1 MSDLLI
7 QAQTVNG
14 MNDVV
19 FTTGNMI
26 TILGGVIAT
35 VTTFVTLKVQAAA
48 KEKADEKRFTD
59 LETNL
64 KEEVLSIKHGKTA
77 MKKEMKEQIKEV
89 DEHNRARIDKTQK
102 EMRNYRD
109 KTDEEFKQIN
119 SKMGVLTAD
128 TSEIKGMIQT
138 LLSK

>member
-48 KEKADEKRFTD
+48 KEKADEKRFID